1 MTYSETL
8 NYLFTQTPVYQHDG
22 SSAYKPGLENVK
34 DLASIYNNPHEHFKS
49 IHIAGTNGKGSVSN
63 IIASIL
69 METGLKVGLY
79 TSPHLKD
86 FRERIRINGKMIPEK
101 NVTDFIEKYLKTKKA
116 DFEPSFFEL
125 TTIMAFDWF
134 ASEKIDIAV
143 IEVGLGGRLD
153 STNIITPVA
162 SVITNI
168 SFDHMALLGDNLQK
182 IAFEK
187 GGIIKTNVPVVVGK
201 AEDEVKQVFLNISE
215 ENKSEIHF
223 APEEFFLETQN
234 KGDSLLLRVLPNSKT
249 TYDIIECG
257 LTGSYQKENG
267 ATVLSLVEVL
277 KDKSI
282 SISDENVIDGF
293 KNVKENSGIRGRW
306 ETISLKPWIICD
318 IGHNEA
324 GIKFVVNQ
332 LNETQFRQLHFVFG
346 MVNDKDI
353 NAVLNILPKDA
364 TYYFTK
370 ASVNRALN
378 ENILAEMAEKYGLK
392 GNTYSTVK
400 EALESAK
407 RNCHPDDLIFVG
419 GSNFIVAEVID

>member
-69 METGLKVGLY
+69 VESGLKVGLY
-79 TSPHLKD
+79 TSPHLID
-86 FRERIRINGKMIPEK
+86 FRERIRVNGKMISQEY
-101 NVTDFIEKYLKTKKA
+101 VTDFVEKYLKTKKA

-125 TTIMAFDWF
+125 TTIMAFELF

-168 SFDHMALLGDNLQK
+168 SFDHMALLGDSLQK

-187 GGIIKTNVPVVVGK
+187 AGIIKANVPVIVGK
-201 AEDEVKQVFLNISE
+201 AEDEVKQVFINISE
-215 ENKSEIHF
+215 EKNSEIHF
-223 APEEFFLETQN
+223 AAEEFFLETQN

-249 TYDIIECG
+249 TYDLIECG

-282 SISDENVIDGF
+282 SISDESVINGF

-324 GIKFVVNQ
+324 GIKFVVDQ

-378 ENILAEMAEKYGLK
+378 ENALAEIAEKYGLK

-400 EALESAK
+400 EALEAAK